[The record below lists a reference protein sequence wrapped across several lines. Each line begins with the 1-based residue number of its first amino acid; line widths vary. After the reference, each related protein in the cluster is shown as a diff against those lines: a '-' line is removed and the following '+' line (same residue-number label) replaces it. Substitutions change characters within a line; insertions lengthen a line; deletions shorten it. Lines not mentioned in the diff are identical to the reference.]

1 MRSSEAT
8 RARGSNR
15 LAWAIALAAALGISV
30 VRPVVAAR
38 FHKLRV
44 MADVYPLA
52 SPEQMVVASLGWR
65 SALADAIFAHVLV
78 SYGLHFQEKRRF
90 EFVGDYLDTVNALDP
105 AFREPYRF
113 ADTLLVLSPE
123 RPRLEHYEKAR
134 EILLRGLAR
143 LPYDTELWLTAGQYL
158 AYLAPSNLPTQ
169 EMKNAWRLEGAK
181 ILSRACE
188 LASNNGNVP
197 YLCIGAAGLLE
208 NAGEREAA
216 IRSLERLLAVTDD
229 PEIERIAAGYLEKRL
244 GDRNREQQERQRA
257 LFRGVWKAD
266 LPFVP
271 KNRMLV
277 LGPNTDVSRC
287 AGPSHSSELA
297 CATTWADWARLSEPE
312 PAD

>member
-1 MRSSEAT
+1 MRSSEVP
-8 RARGSNR
+8 RARGSDR
-15 LAWAIALAAALGISV
+15 FAWAVALVAALGIAV

-52 SPEQMVVASLGWR
+52 TPEQMVVASLGWR

-105 AFREPYRF
+105 EFREPYRF

-134 EILLRGLAR
+134 QILLRGLAR

-169 EMKNAWRLEGAK
+169 EMRNGWRLEGAK

-197 YLCIGAAGLLE
+197 YHCIAAASLLE
-208 NAGEREAA
+208 SAGEREAA

-229 PEIERIAAGYLEKRL
+229 PEIERMAAGYLEKKL
-244 GDRNREQQERQRA
+244 GDRNKEQDERRRA
-257 LFRGVWKAD
+257 LFRDAWKAD

-271 KNRMLV
+271 KNEILV
-277 LGPNTDVSRC
+277 LGPSTDVARC
-287 AGPSHSSELA
+287 AGPGHSDELA
-297 CATTWADWARLSEPE
+297 CATTWADWARLAD
-312 PAD
+312 PAPKE